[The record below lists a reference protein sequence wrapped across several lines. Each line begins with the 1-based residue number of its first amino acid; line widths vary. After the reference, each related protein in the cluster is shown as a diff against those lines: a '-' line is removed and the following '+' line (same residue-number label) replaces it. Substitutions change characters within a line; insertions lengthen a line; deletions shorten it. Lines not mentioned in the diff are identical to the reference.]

1 VNPEAAVSVKALQ
14 DGRDR
19 GRPRAGSEYT
29 GPLYTRMGL
38 GAGVPGWKK
47 ARATVLTCTVD
58 DDELIQEVREI
69 DGALQQVRVPKYPH
83 KRFIIVAN
91 DRILYDDDMP
101 FHYAPI
107 LTRVMLQPS
116 VHSYWPAGTLVNEF
130 GEIQSTANKLD
141 SLVAENGLRLN
152 AGEVFADADSGIN
165 PKNYGGIPGMVYLK
179 KPGSKVEKVYPGPM
193 PPDMVNAGERFRGF
207 IRSTMGY
214 PLSRTGAGTHGN
226 VAAELAETEISQAMG
241 LTRLR
246 GRLMY
251 QSVQKAVEMIFAR
264 MAQTY
269 TTPRHL
275 PYIEDGSLKAIQ
287 WQPLA
292 RPEDYA
298 VHVDPSSF
306 SIRSK
311 TTVQRLAL
319 ALAKMGK
326 LGTARLLR
334 MLEFPDAAAAAA
346 ELTEELKLMALARG
360 KTGGRKK

>member
-1 VNPEAAVSVKALQ
+1 
-14 DGRDR
+14 
-19 GRPRAGSEYT
+19 
-29 GPLYTRMGL
+29 
-38 GAGVPGWKK
+38 
-47 ARATVLTCTVD
+47 
-58 DDELIQEVREI
+58 
-69 DGALQQVRVPKYPH
+69 
-83 KRFIIVAN
+83 
-91 DRILYDDDMP
+91 
-101 FHYAPI
+101 
-107 LTRVMLQPS
+107 
-116 VHSYWPAGTLVNEF
+116 
-130 GEIQSTANKLD
+130 
-141 SLVAENGLRLN
+141 
-152 AGEVFADADSGIN
+152 VFADADSGIT

-193 PPDMVNAGERFRGF
+193 PPDMVQAGERFRGF

-264 MAQTY
+264 MAQVY

-275 PYIEDGSLKAIQ
+275 PYIDEGELKAIE
-287 WQPLA
+287 WEPIA
-292 RPEDYA
+292 KPEDYA

-311 TTVQRLAL
+311 TTSQRLAL

-326 LGTARLLR
+326 MPTGRLLK
-334 MLEFPDAAAAAA
+334 MLEIPNADAIAA
-346 ELTEELKLMALARG
+346 ELKEELVLMAMAKG
-360 KTGGRKK
+360 KMGKKK